1 MTSDKFLFEEF
12 PPVSEKQWKQKIQF
26 DLKGDDYSSLITHT
40 LEGIDIKPFYHRDSY
55 QQLPYSYRPGDFVI
69 VHEYDFMPAPEDL
82 AFSFK
87 NAVETVRIIVK
98 NNVDLQHIDTENLIY
113 DLQFRDDRLM
123 EHFLEKNVRF
133 VFDPVSQLLRTGNW
147 FVNESE
153 DFSRLASLK
162 KHSGWYLEV
171 DMSIVQNAGANIVQ
185 QIAYALAQGNLYIR
199 RLGADII
206 PKIRFKFAV
215 GYHYFFEIAK
225 FKAFRY
231 LWKTISKHRNE
242 PVIYAVPTLR
252 NKTLFDPYVNMLRT
266 GMEMMAA
273 VLGGADETANYPYNY
288 IFKKYDHKAM
298 RLASNQ
304 LVLLKQEAK
313 FNKRLSS
320 SEGSYYMESV
330 AVQLAEKA
338 LEILKTIENAGGL
351 LQQLY
356 DGTVQRKIEENA
368 RKEQQL
374 FDEGKLVLTG
384 TNKYIDKEEKPPAYD
399 KNPFVSDRVGE
410 RTLIKKII
418 PVRLSEK
425 TEKERIKNLSA
436 H

>member
-1 MTSDKFLFEEF
+1 
-12 PPVSEKQWKQKIQF
+12 
-26 DLKGDDYSSLITHT
+26 
-40 LEGIDIKPFYHRDSY
+40 
-55 QQLPYSYRPGDFVI
+55 
-69 VHEYDFMPAPEDL
+69 
-82 AFSFK
+82 
-87 NAVETVRIIVK
+87 
-98 NNVDLQHIDTENLIY
+98 
-113 DLQFRDDRLM
+113 
-123 EHFLEKNVRF
+123 
-133 VFDPVSQLLRTGNW
+133 
-147 FVNESE
+147 
-153 DFSRLASLK
+153 
-162 KHSGWYLEV
+162 
-171 DMSIVQNAGANIVQ
+171 
-185 QIAYALAQGNLYIR
+185 
-199 RLGADII
+199 
-206 PKIRFKFAV
+206 
-215 GYHYFFEIAK
+215 
-225 FKAFRY
+225 
-231 LWKTISKHRNE
+231 
-242 PVIYAVPTLR
+242 
-252 NKTLFDPYVNMLRT
+252 VNMLRT

-288 IFKKYDHKAM
+288 IFKKYDPKAM